1 MNKKDLQNFFSA
13 DYTNFKSFADNVLA
27 PVFGDKLMML
37 DYSEDMIKTKEDKNL
52 AQKHKIVSVLH
63 FADIDAFNEVK
74 VFDITVD
81 DSCSLTMSR
90 VGIKE
95 FVRRILFSYTQALI
109 VFHYK
114 NTATRSW
121 RLSYMFKE
129 DKQTAVTPAKRFTYV
144 FGKNYSGKTAAERF
158 EVLSNSEMDNAKDFI
173 DAFSVEALTKEFFTK
188 YEAHYKKFCKYI
200 YDNKNDE
207 TKFGRKFTEID
218 DKAVRD
224 YVKKMMGRI
233 VFLHF
238 LQRKGWLNGDQNFML
253 NTFRNSEYKDDFLDS
268 VLEPLFFAFL
278 NTKPEDRKV
287 EFEKHNK
294 QKGEK
299 KWDKKYINEWKEIPY
314 LNGGLFEADAEDPP
328 ASVFP
333 AEYFEDLLVLFSE
346 YNFTI
351 DENDTS
357 DAVIGVDPEM
367 LGKIFESLLE
377 DNKDKGA
384 FYTPKE
390 IVQYMC
396 RESLVAYLVE
406 KIGKKAAATDKA
418 EDFVRR
424 FVNDPYAE
432 CEKIKEEGYAKMLND
447 MYELLRDVK
456 ICDPAIGSG
465 AFPMGMLNELVSCC
479 DAINVALGTEIPR
492 VELKKHIIQNNI
504 YGVDIEKGAIDIAR
518 LRFWLSIVV
527 DSEKPEALPNFD
539 YKFMQGNSLLESYKG
554 IDLTTTTQKKFDGQ
568 FTFFENMADCERKFL
583 RDKLDKYFNCSN
595 HSEKEILRKEIHEK
609 VFNVLRADKIGIGK
623 DHLKVTDPAE
633 LFADID
639 LSANDKFFLW
649 HTWFNDVFNRPNSC
663 NGFDIVIGNP
673 PYIKEYTNRK
683 AFDGFRE
690 NSPYYVG
697 KMDIWYG
704 FACHGLDL
712 LNNFGVLCFIAQN
725 NWTTSDG
732 AKKMRKKIIKDAR
745 ILQLLDFYT
754 YMVFENADIQ
764 TMVMLFKRDST
775 TDNYKFDHRLL
786 MEGAGKDDMIC
797 LLGKGNGYVKY
808 QTPVFNRL
816 KFTNQLFTFSDS
828 DDIFDKISNGKTY
841 LENKEVAQG
850 IVFPQDFLDKKGV
863 AKLGVGYSIGD
874 SVFGLTQKKLE
885 ELSLSED
892 ELQLIRPYFSS
903 EQIHRYFVEPLNSK
917 WLIYTDSRFKKSEM
931 MDNYPHLKRHLDA
944 FRSIITSDNRPYGLH
959 RSREERFFRGEKI
972 ISLRKCSST
981 PSFSWCDFDCYV
993 TQTFFLIK
1001 TARWNMKFLTGV
1013 LNSLLIAFWLRN
1025 KGKMQGSNYQV
1036 DKEPL
1041 LGIPLPHIDDS
1052 EQQPIIS
1059 LVDQILAA
1067 KKTNPQADTSRIE
1080 KEIDRRVYELY
1091 GLTEDEIKIVEGNS
1105 L

>member
-1 MNKKDLQNFFSA
+1 MNKKDLQKFFSA

-27 PVFGDKLMML
+27 PVFGEKLTIL
-37 DYSEDMIKTKEDKNL
+37 DYAEDMIKTKEDKSL
-52 AQKHKIVSVLH
+52 ARKHKIVSVLH

-81 DSCSLTMSR
+81 NSCSLTMSR

-109 VFHYK
+109 VFHYE
-114 NTATRSW
+114 NTTDRSW

-158 EVLSNSEMDNAKDFI
+158 EVLSNSEMDKAKDFI
-173 DAFSVEALTKEFFTK
+173 EAFSVEALTKEFFTK

-200 YDNKNDE
+200 YENKNDE
-207 TKFGRKFTEID
+207 SKFGRKFTEID

-568 FTFFENMADCERKFL
+568 ITLFENVADCERKFL

-649 HTWFNDVFNRPNSC
+649 HTWFADVFNRPNGC

-673 PYIKEYTNRK
+673 PYIDSETMTRVMPNLREEYGRLYNCAK
-683 AFDGFRE
+683 G
-690 NSPYYVG
+690 NW
-697 KMDIWYG
+697 DIFVLFVELG
-704 FACHGLDL
+704 INL
-712 LNNFGVLCFIAQN
+712 LNNTGTYSFIIPNKLIAAKYTEKLREYLSVNTLVEIRDYGGIPVFTNAAVYPATIIGQKGEQRNREIKFSVMKDINEKSIDNTIKCNEFHNLLFWDICFQPHKDFLIFTKIIN
-725 NWTTSDG
+725 NTILSKINGISVTG
-732 AKKMRKKIIKDAR
+732 AATVSEAYLLKEFLYNSEECTNAVKIVNTGTIDRYTNLWGISTMQYIKGKYLYPVAKEKDVEKISKRRLQQAKSKKIIVAGMSKVIEAIYDNGDTLAGKSTTIITGEEKCLKFLLGVINSHLASYFSNIAYNSLKMAGGFINIGVRELEQLPIPSATPTQQHPIINLVDR
-745 ILQLLDFYT
+745 IL
-754 YMVFENADIQ
+754 N
-764 TMVMLFKRDST
+764 
-775 TDNYKFDHRLL
+775 
-786 MEGAGKDDMIC
+786 
-797 LLGKGNGYVKY
+797 
-808 QTPVFNRL
+808 
-816 KFTNQLFTFSDS
+816 
-828 DDIFDKISNGKTY
+828 
-841 LENKEVAQG
+841 
-850 IVFPQDFLDKKGV
+850 
-863 AKLGVGYSIGD
+863 
-874 SVFGLTQKKLE
+874 
-885 ELSLSED
+885 
-892 ELQLIRPYFSS
+892 
-903 EQIHRYFVEPLNSK
+903 
-917 WLIYTDSRFKKSEM
+917 
-931 MDNYPHLKRHLDA
+931 
-944 FRSIITSDNRPYGLH
+944 
-959 RSREERFFRGEKI
+959 
-972 ISLRKCSST
+972 
-981 PSFSWCDFDCYV
+981 
-993 TQTFFLIK
+993 
-1001 TARWNMKFLTGV
+1001 
-1013 LNSLLIAFWLRN
+1013 
-1025 KGKMQGSNYQV
+1025 
-1036 DKEPL
+1036 
-1041 LGIPLPHIDDS
+1041 
-1052 EQQPIIS
+1052 
-1059 LVDQILAA
+1059 A
-1067 KKTNPQADTSRIE
+1067 KKENPQTDTSRME
-1080 KEIDRRVYELY
+1080 KEIDRLVYELY